1 LDNHLTSFARWL
13 FEFLFFIYITS
24 NYEVIMNKFNRILL
38 ASGLAATAALM
49 ANSPA
54 FADTTG
60 KVDLSGT
67 VPSTLAVTVSPS
79 AGASSLDLSP
89 GTRIAKIGTITG
101 VATNS
106 PSGLK
111 VTATSTWKLVRSGA
125 QATDVAIGVLN
136 VYQAS
141 GASATVH
148 TWQLD
153 SAPQVNQ
160 AIELIYTKSTGPGSA
175 PDSSFFIALNL
186 PTNYTYPAGTY
197 TGSITFTATD
207 K

>member
-1 LDNHLTSFARWL
+1 
-13 FEFLFFIYITS
+13 
-24 NYEVIMNKFNRILL
+24 MNKFNRILL
-38 ASGLAATAALM
+38 ASGLAATASLIS
-49 ANSPA
+49 NSPA
-54 FADTTG
+54 FAGTTG
-60 KVDLSGT
+60 TVNLSGT
-67 VPSTLAVTVSPS
+67 VPSTLTLTVSPS

-89 GTRIAKIGTITG
+89 GQRIVKIGTITG
-101 VATNS
+101 ATSNS
-106 PSGLK
+106 VNGLK
-111 VTATSTWKLVRSGA
+111 VTATSTWQLWSGPNG
-125 QATDVAIGVLN
+125 IGILN
-136 VYQAS
+136 VHQAS

-197 TGSITFTATD
+197 TGSITFTATN